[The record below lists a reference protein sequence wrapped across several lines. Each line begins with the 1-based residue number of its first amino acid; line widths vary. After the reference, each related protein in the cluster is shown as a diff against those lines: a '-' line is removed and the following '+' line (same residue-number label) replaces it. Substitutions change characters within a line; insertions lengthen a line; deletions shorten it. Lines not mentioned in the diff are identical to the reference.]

1 VLEARDLTKSFGP
14 FTAVRNV
21 SFDVMSDE
29 VVAIIGPNGAGKT
42 TLFDL
47 LTGRKRPDA
56 GHIRLFGED
65 VTSFPPWRRVACGIG
80 RSFQVSSSFPAM
92 SALENVQIGLMLARG
107 RAWRPFGAA
116 TAAYRRDAEI
126 LLEQVGLKDLMH
138 VR

>member
-1 VLEARDLTKSFGP
+1 
-14 FTAVRNV
+14 
-21 SFDVMSDE
+21 MSDE

-56 GHIRLFGED
+56 GQIRLFEQD
-65 VTSFPPWRRVACGIG
+65 VTRFPPWRRVACGIG

-92 SALENVQIGLMLARG
+92 TAAENVQIGLMLARG

-116 TAAYRRDAEI
+116 TEAYRADAEA
-126 LLEQVGLKDLMH
+126 LLEQVGLLELGD
-138 VR
+138 VRAGELSHGDQRSL